1 MKFDS
6 SLLYIF
12 VELLINIFNYEKA
25 RTEFCTVIV
34 RNNNFRI
41 KPKLKI
47 GNHIGLILVS
57 MCNYEIY

>member
-1 MKFDS
+1 M
-6 SLLYIF
+6 
-12 VELLINIFNYEKA
+12 LLINIFNYEKA
-25 RTEFCTVIV
+25 RIEFCTAVV